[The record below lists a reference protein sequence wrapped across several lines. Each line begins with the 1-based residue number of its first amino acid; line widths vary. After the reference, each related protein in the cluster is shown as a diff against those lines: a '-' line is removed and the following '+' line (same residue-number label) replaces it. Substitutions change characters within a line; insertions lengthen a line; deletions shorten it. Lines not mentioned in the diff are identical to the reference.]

1 MYGAKAKKHYP
12 DGKSIRL
19 NVADFC
25 HRTEPG
31 PKLSALRWGATGFLY
46 QRIRGHLVAARPM
59 ARSFFEFW
67 A

>member
-31 PKLSALRWGATGFLY
+31 PKRRALWWGATGFLCSR
-46 QRIRGHLVAARPM
+46 QGVIWWRLDLWRVH
-59 ARSFFEFW
+59 F
-67 A
+67 